1 MEKSSIET
9 LNPGSFNDYVQE
21 AGHLPLD
28 HSVIVGFYND
38 ALRAYNNALQMQGLN
53 VRILNNEDYSSSEEV
68 QVQHPGQ
75 GTLFNYPED
84 LSN

>member
-21 AGHLPLD
+21 SGHLPLD
-28 HSVIVGFYND
+28 RSIIVGFYND
-38 ALRAYNNALQMQGLN
+38 ALRAYNNARQMQNLN
-53 VRILNNEDYSSSEEV
+53 SSDNYSLNEEV

-75 GTLFNYPED
+75 GTLFNYHED